1 MKNIYKKLAMVL
13 TTFALFALVATSQT
27 TVSYKIIDAN
37 DDLEERLAG
46 VGDPIGSVD
55 ATSSDLEI
63 GTETA
68 GEPQIIGLIFRA
80 VAVPKGATITNA
92 YVQFTC
98 DEADSQVLPPL
109 TIGGEKSANAVAP
122 YSVTDFCISSRPKTT
137 AAVSWVPPAWETVDV
152 RTANERTPDIKT
164 IVQEI
169 VNQTG
174 WASGNNLAIMIW
186 TDDLVKEHRT
196 AEAFEGDAA
205 QVAEL
210 FITYT
215 AGVGVEKINASNGL
229 VYPNPAEGKFTIKN
243 PSSGNFDYTVYNL
256 IGKKVTSR
264 EDLSGSS
271 TEVDMSKSAKGLYVV
286 EVKTAGGSVK
296 NKLFLK

>member
-1 MKNIYKKLAMVL
+1 MKNFYKKLALVL
-13 TTFALFALVATSQT
+13 TTIALFALVATSQT
-27 TVSYKIIDAN
+27 TVNYKIVDAG
-37 DDLEERLAG
+37 DDLEERLGAG
-46 VGDPIGSVD
+46 SDPLGSVD
-55 ATSSDLEI
+55 ATSSDLEL

-109 TIGGEKSANAVAP
+109 TIGGEKSGNAVAP
-122 YSVTDFCISSRPKTT
+122 YPMTDFCVSSRPKTT
-137 AAVSWVPPAWETVDV
+137 ATVSWVPTPWETVDV

-164 IVQEI
+164 VVQEI

-196 AEAFEGDAA
+196 AEAFEGSAEGA
-205 QVAEL
+205 AEL
-210 FITYT
+210 FVTFT
-215 AGVGVEKINASNGL
+215 AGVAVEKINAVEGL
-229 VYPNPAEGKFTIKN
+229 IYPNPAEGKFMIKN
-243 PSSGNFDYTVYNL
+243 PSSGNFDYAVYNI
-256 IGKKVTSR
+256 IGKMVTSR
-264 EDLSGSS
+264 EDLSGST

-286 EVKTAGGSVK
+286 EVKSAGGSVK